1 MTTTTG
7 ALRETDP
14 SFDAFYR
21 REVRA
26 LIGLAFVLSGSRV
39 GAEDIAHDALAAAA
53 QRWPEVSQL
62 DNPGAWVRR
71 VVANRSVSAVRRR
84 VSEAKV
90 HLRMLARREVVVVA
104 ELPADSA
111 ELWRLVRALPPR
123 QAQVVALKALDGL
136 SLQEIAEVLGLS
148 KETVN
153 THWRRAREVLAAHLK
168 EEDR

>member
-1 MTTTTG
+1 MTITAGT
-7 ALRETDP
+7 LRATDP

-26 LIGLAFVLSGSRV
+26 LIGLAFVLSGSSA

-53 QRWPEVSQL
+53 QRWSEVSQL

-71 VVANRSVSAVRRR
+71 VVAHRSVSAVRRR

-90 HLRMLARREVVVVA
+90 HVRMLARRDVVLVA
-104 ELPADSA
+104 ELPTESA
-111 ELWRLVRALPPR
+111 ELWQVVRILPAR
-123 QAQVVALKALDGL
+123 QKQVVALKALEGL
-136 SLQEIAEVLGLS
+136 SLQEIADLLGLS

-153 THWRRAREVLAAHLK
+153 THWRRARVVLATRLT